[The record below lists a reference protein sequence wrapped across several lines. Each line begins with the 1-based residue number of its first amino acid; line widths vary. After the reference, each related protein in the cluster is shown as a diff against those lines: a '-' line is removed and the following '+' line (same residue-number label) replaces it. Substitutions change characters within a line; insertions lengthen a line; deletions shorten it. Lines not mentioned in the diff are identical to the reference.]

1 MTAQMTEAAGP
12 DSAGGLKSPI
22 HERGRLVFRGGQDRW
37 NSIAGRI
44 RERLAAYRAA
54 QAAAG

>member
-1 MTAQMTEAAGP
+1 MTARTAEAAGA

-22 HERGRLVFRGGQDRW
+22 HERGRLVFWDGQDRQ
-37 NSIAGRI
+37 NSIAGRL

-54 QAAAG
+54 HAAG